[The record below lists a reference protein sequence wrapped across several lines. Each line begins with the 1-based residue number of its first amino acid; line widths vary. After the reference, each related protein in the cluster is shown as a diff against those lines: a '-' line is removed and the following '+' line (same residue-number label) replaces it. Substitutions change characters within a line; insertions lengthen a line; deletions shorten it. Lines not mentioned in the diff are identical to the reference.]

1 MGASGQF
8 EAILQAKY
16 HGVPLTYFMTVSS
29 FASSLNM
36 YRKSSY
42 DAYIFLG
49 PMRQSSYLNG
59 TASESSTG
67 RRRLFSQQKSSR
79 ASHYPTWPS
88 TDRPTPYEV
97 MGIERGNKY
106 SKSRYY
112 DLVKVYHPDSST
124 SLAAQKLPVEERL
137 SRYRLIVDA
146 HEILSDYKKRS
157 AYDTYG
163 LGWPLPSRPHS
174 FDLRSQRHTTYDR
187 WGDEG
192 FNGGSERELIRRLFR
207 NKKFICFV
215 VVLVTFAQTCVIL
228 SSLAKSEL
236 QMRRTDEECRDMI
249 YRHRDRALSLK
260 TLMAQMERLLLKRD
274 PSGMGLASTEEPFYR
289 DMLPFCAY

>member
-1 MGASGQF
+1 
-8 EAILQAKY
+8 
-16 HGVPLTYFMTVSS
+16 MTIPSVT
-29 FASSLNM
+29 SSLNM

-42 DAYIFLG
+42 GAYILLG

-67 RRRLFSQQKSSR
+67 RRRSFSQQKSGR

-97 MGIERGNKY
+97 MGIDRGNNY

-124 SLAAQKLPVEERL
+124 SLAAQKLTVEERL

-157 AYDTYG
+157 AYDNYG

-174 FDLRSQRHTTYDR
+174 FDLRSQRHTTYDQ
-187 WGDEG
+187 WGNEG
-192 FNGGSERELIRRLFR
+192 LNCCSEREFLRRMFR
-207 NKKFICFV
+207 NKVFICFV
-215 VVLVTFAQTCVIL
+215 LVLATFAPTCVIL

-236 QMRRTDEECRDMI
+236 QVRRTDECRDMI
-249 YRHRDRALSLK
+249 YRHQNRVLSLK
-260 TLMAQMERLLLKRD
+260 MLMVQLERLLLERD
-274 PSGMGLASTEEPFYR
+274 LSGIGLAPTKEPFYR
-289 DMLPFCAY
+289 DMFQFGGY